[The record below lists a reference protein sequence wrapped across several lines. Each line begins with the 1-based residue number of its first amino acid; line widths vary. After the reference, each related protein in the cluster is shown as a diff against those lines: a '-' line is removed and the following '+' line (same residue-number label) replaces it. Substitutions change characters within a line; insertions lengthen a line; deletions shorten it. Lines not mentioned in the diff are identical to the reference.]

1 MNLPSQRFC
10 HFASLLV
17 ALLAFMGCSSTPE
30 QRRAGALA
38 AVEINH
44 PSGEDIREL
53 ARRVFG
59 RAGYKLKSDLEV
71 MVFEK
76 KSSVAEGVA
85 FGAWEARVTD
95 RVKLRYTAQAGGSW
109 LVACDAFMV
118 QHAGETVFEEE
129 QKLTRLHRSHYQR
142 LLDEVKR
149 RAETGDLPR

>member
-1 MNLPSQRFC
+1 MNMLSQRSC
-10 HFASLLV
+10 LFASLFV
-17 ALLAFMGCSSTPE
+17 ALIAFTGCSSTSE
-30 QRRAGALA
+30 QRRGGSLA

-53 ARRVFG
+53 ARRIFA
-59 RAGYKLKSDLEV
+59 RAGYNLKSDLEV

-95 RVKLRYTAQAGGSW
+95 RVKLRYSAQAGGSW
-109 LVACDAFMV
+109 LVGCDAYLV

-129 QKLTRLHRSHYQR
+129 KKLTRVYRSRYQR

-149 RAETGDLPR
+149 RAESGDLPR